1 MIRDGGKK
9 MVKYEELV
17 NFIIKNIG
25 GKENV
30 ISLTH
35 CVTRLRFQLK
45 DESKA
50 NDEVLKAND
59 GIITVMHTAGQY
71 QIVIGNHVGGVYET
85 ILPKLGLSGE
95 VVETKNKT
103 SIKDKFVDL
112 VSSIFMPAIG
122 MLCACGM
129 IKGLNTI
136 LSFAG
141 IYSSTS
147 GLYTL
152 IDAIGDSIF
161 YFFPVIIGYTS
172 AKKFKLTP
180 FVGMVIGLALCYP
193 TINGA
198 DLSIVGI
205 QMNVS
210 YTSTVLPV
218 ILTVA
223 VAAPMERLLNK
234 YIPDVVKSF
243 LTPMIVILLSTILG
257 YMIIGPVANTVAGW
271 LSDGIL
277 SLYSIS
283 PVLAGI
289 VFGGLWQVFV
299 VFGVHITFIVLAIMN
314 LAAGHPD
321 PILSLQAFV
330 AFSQTAVVLAI
341 FLKTKQKKL
350 KSICFPAIISGVFG
364 VTEPAIYGITL
375 QRLPMFVISCIGGS
389 LSGAY
394 AAFAGLKYQQMA
406 GMGIFEMPAMF
417 PQNGTGAAMFQC
429 VIASAFA
436 IIPTFIAAYVFY
448 RDDHKEDNVTESLS
462 EEVNQPIE
470 GKIIP
475 LNQVEDDAFSQEVL
489 GKGIAIIPSEGK
501 VYAPFDGTVITLFP
515 TKHAIG
521 IVSDNGCEVLIHIG
535 MNTVQLNGKY
545 FTSHVQQGDKVKKGQ
560 LLVEFD
566 IDHIL
571 QEEYNL
577 ETPVIITNTKDYSN
591 INTNTNKDNVVLV
604 AEA

>member
-1 MIRDGGKK
+1 

-71 QIVIGNHVGGVYET
+71 QIVIGNHVGDVYET
-85 ILPKLGLSGE
+85 ILSKLGLSGE

-271 LSDGIL
+271 LSDGVL

-571 QEEYNL
+571 QEGYNL

>member
-1 MIRDGGKK
+1 

-71 QIVIGNHVGGVYET
+71 QIVIGNHVGDVYET

-417 PQNGTGAAMFQC
+417 PQNGTGAAIFQC

>member
-71 QIVIGNHVGGVYET
+71 QIEIDNHVGEVYKT
-85 ILPKLGLSGE
+85 NLPKLGLSGE

-180 FVGMVIGLALCYP
+180 FVGLVIGLALCYP

-271 LSDGIL
+271 LSDGVL

-571 QEEYNL
+571 QEGYNL